1 MQALHIVLFVA
12 VAAFALTLLGV
23 LVWSRVLRHAR
34 PVSSERAEPAREA
47 AEPREASAAEGPRA
61 GASAGLVCPA
71 CRRAFALGLK
81 YCPHDAR
88 ALVPAGDPAVR
99 TMAPGVTCPTCK
111 RSFDSNKKF
120 CPYDAEELVPLALA
134 GGPGGRAAG
143 ALPRV
148 LGKIC
153 PHCAQR
159 YESEATFCGRD
170 GSELVSVN

>member
-1 MQALHIVLFVA
+1 MQVLHIVLFVA

-23 LVWSRVLRHAR
+23 LVRSRVLRLQAR
-34 PVSSERAEPAREA
+34 PVPPERPEAAREG
-47 AEPREASAAEGPRA
+47 EPREAGAADPPRA
-61 GASAGLVCPA
+61 PASAGLLCPA
-71 CRRAFALGLK
+71 CRRAFPLGLK

-99 TMAPGVTCPTCK
+99 SMAPGVTCPTCR

-120 CPYDAEELVPLALA
+120 CPYDAEELVPIALTTPDA
-134 GGPGGRAAG
+134 RAMAVM
-143 ALPRV
+143 PRV

-159 YESEATFCGRD
+159 DESEATFCGRD

>member
-1 MQALHIVLFVA
+1 MQALHIVLFVV
-12 VAAFALTLLGV
+12 VAAFGLTLLGV
-23 LVWSRVLRHAR
+23 LLWSRVLRQAR
-34 PVSSERAEPAREA
+34 PPVSERLEPARDV
-47 AEPREASAAEGPRA
+47 AEPREAAAEAPRTP
-61 GASAGLVCPA
+61 ASSGLVCPA
-71 CRRAFALGLK
+71 CKRAFALGLK

-99 TMAPGVTCPTCK
+99 SMAPGVTCPTCK

-120 CPYDAEELVPLALA
+120 CPYDAEELVPVALA
-134 GGPGGRAAG
+134 SASARAAG